1 MTAIY
6 AIANQKGGV
15 GKTTTCICLGAALA
29 ETGKRVLLLDLDP
42 QAGLTTGLG
51 FDPDDFD
58 TTIYAALIDPESVTL
73 REITVET
80 KVPNLWLVPSNLDL
94 AGAEAELIGEIG
106 WDRNLKELLAAPVN
120 TYDFI
125 LVDCPPSLGVL
136 TTNALMAADS
146 VLVPVQT
153 EYLALRGLK
162 QLGKIISKV
171 KRKGN
176 PQLEV
181 RILRTMHDVRTV
193 HSREIG
199 EEIERVFSGQIYQT
213 VVRRT
218 VKFADASLAGEPIL
232 SYANKSPGAMAYRD
246 LAKEILSYEKTNR

>member
-1 MTAIY
+1 MTSIY

-15 GKTTTCICLGAALA
+15 GKTTTSICLGAALA
-29 ETGKRVLLLDLDP
+29 EIGKRVLLLDLDP
-42 QAGLTTGLG
+42 QAGLTTALG
-51 FDPDDFD
+51 FDPDEFE
-58 TTIYAALIDPESVTL
+58 TTIYAALIDPEEVSLHSV
-73 REITVET
+73 TVET

-106 WDRNLKELLAAPVN
+106 WDRNLKELIASVLN
-120 TYDFI
+120 DYDFI

-136 TTNALMAADS
+136 TTNALMAADE
-146 VLVPVQT
+146 VIVPVQT

-171 KRKGN
+171 RRKGN
-176 PQLEV
+176 PGLKV
-181 RILRTMHDVRTV
+181 MILRTMHDVRTL
-193 HSREIG
+193 HAREVG

-213 VVRRT
+213 IIRRT

-232 SYANKSPGAMAYRD
+232 SYAKNSPGAMAYRD
-246 LAKEILSYEKTNR
+246 LAKEILSHEKTNS